1 MRSRKFDY
9 IYPPVMIFHRL
20 LGIFHKSEESYR
32 RYLHKVTTLKHK
44 NMDILSKIDDV
55 IKGQPFIHDD
65 FMLTND
71 FARELYHQ
79 SAEDMPIIDY
89 HCHLVPKM
97 IADNH
102 QFKDLTEV
110 WLGGDHYKWRAMR
123 GNGIPEDFITGPRGS
138 YEKFEKWAETV
149 PYTMRNP
156 LYHWTHLELARVFGI
171 YDTLSPKT
179 ARAIYEECTAKLQ
192 TEEFRGQAL
201 MKRFKVE
208 TVCTTDD
215 PADTLEYHKQINENP
230 FGVKVLPTWRP
241 DKAMVVEKPEQ
252 YKEYILKLSAVS
264 GVEINNYQ
272 DLLDAL
278 QKRHDFFAEMGCRLS
293 DHGLETFY
301 AEDFELEEI
310 DRIFKDTL
318 AGKTPTKEDAL
329 KFRSAIMLDFARMD
343 HAKGWTQQFHIGAIR
358 DNNTRMFNLLGPDT
372 GYDAIHDV
380 QCAAAGHK
388 FLDRLAMEDKLTKTI
403 LYNLNPKDNEVLAT
417 MAYTF
422 NDGTWPGKIQLGSGW
437 WFLDQEDGMRK
448 QMNALS
454 SLGLLSRFVGMLTD
468 SRSFLSY
475 PRHEYFRRI
484 LCSVLGE
491 DLEKGKLPKSEMEFI
506 HQMVKDI

>member
-1 MRSRKFDY
+1 MN
-9 IYPPVMIFHRL
+9 
-20 LGIFHKSEESYR
+20 
-32 RYLHKVTTLKHK
+32 T
-44 NMDILSKIDDV
+44 
-55 IKGQPFIHDD
+55 FINED

-71 FARELYHQ
+71 YARELYHT
-79 SAEDMPIIDY
+79 SAENLPIIDY

-97 IADNH
+97 IADNY
-102 QFKDLTEV
+102 QFADLTEV

-123 GNGIPEDFITGPRGS
+123 GNGVPEDFITGKADG
-138 YEKFEKWAETV
+138 YAKFEKWAETV

-156 LYHWTHLELARVFGI
+156 LYHWTHLELSRVFGVDKILKPETAREI
-171 YDTLSPKT
+171 YD
-179 ARAIYEECTAKLQ
+179 ECSAKLQ
-192 TEEFRGQAL
+192 TPEYRGQEL

-208 TVCTTDD
+208 VVCTTDD
-215 PADTLEYHKQINENP
+215 PADTLEYHQQIKDNP

-241 DKAMVVEKPEQ
+241 DKAMVVEKPQQ
-252 YKEYILKLSAVS
+252 YREYIQKLSEIS
-264 GVEINNYQ
+264 GIQINNYQ
-272 DLLDAL
+272 DLLHAL
-278 QKRHDFFAEMGCRLS
+278 QKRQDFFHEMGCRIS

-301 AEDFELEEI
+301 AEDFTMEEV
-310 DRIFKDTL
+310 DQIFKNTL
-318 AGKTPTKEDAL
+318 KGIQPTQEEVL
-329 KFRSAIMLDFARMD
+329 KFKSAILLDFARMD
-343 HAKGWTQQFHIGAIR
+343 HAKGWAQQFHIGAIR
-358 DNNTRMFNLLGPDT
+358 DNNTRMFNILGPDT

-388 FLDRLAMEDKLTKTI
+388 FLNTLALENKLTRTI

-422 NDGTWPGKIQLGSGW
+422 NDGTCPGKIQLGSGW

-484 LCSVLGE
+484 LCNLIGE
-491 DLEKGKLPKSEMEFI
+491 DLAAGKLPVSEMDFI
-506 HQMVKDI
+506 HQMVRGISYENAKNYFNF

>member
-1 MRSRKFDY
+1 MA
-9 IYPPVMIFHRL
+9 
-20 LGIFHKSEESYR
+20 
-32 RYLHKVTTLKHK
+32 
-44 NMDILSKIDDV
+44 
-55 IKGQPFIHDD
+55 FINED

-71 FARELYHQ
+71 YARELYHE
-79 SAEDMPIIDY
+79 SAENCPIIDY

-97 IADNH
+97 IADNY
-102 QFKDLTEV
+102 QFADLTEV

-123 GNGIPEDFITGPRGS
+123 GNGVPEEYITGSRSS

-156 LYHWTHLELARVFGI
+156 LYHWTHLELSRVFGVDKI
-171 YDTLSPKT
+171 LKPET
-179 ARAIYEECTAKLQ
+179 AREIYEECSAMLQ
-192 TEEFRGQAL
+192 TPQFRAQEL
-201 MKRFKVE
+201 MKKFNVE
-208 TVCTTDD
+208 VVCTTDD
-215 PADTLEYHKQINENP
+215 PADTLEYHQQIKDKP

-241 DKAMVVEKPEQ
+241 DKAMAIENPSA
-252 YKEYILKLSAVS
+252 YNAYIESLSQAAGMPV
-264 GVEINNYQ
+264 NTYA
-272 DLLDAL
+272 DLLEAL
-278 QKRHDFFAEMGCRLS
+278 RIRHKFFEEMGCRLS

-301 AEDFELEEI
+301 AEDYTDKEI
-310 DRIFKDTL
+310 EDIFKRTL
-318 AGKTPTKEDAL
+318 SGECPTAL
-329 KFRSAIMLDFARMD
+329 ELNKFRSAMLFDFAVMD
-343 HAKGWTQQFHIGAIR
+343 AESGWTQQFHIGAIR
-358 DNNTRMFNLLGPDT
+358 NNNTKMFNILGPDT

-388 FLDRLAMEDKLTKTI
+388 FFDRLASADRLAKTI

-422 NDGTWPGKIQLGSGW
+422 NDGSVAGQMQLGSGW

-454 SLGLLSRFVGMLTD
+454 ALGLFSRFVGMLTD

-484 LCSVLGE
+484 LCNLIGE
-491 DLEKGKLPKSEMEFI
+491 DLKAGKLPVSEMDQL
-506 HQMVKDI
+506 HKMVGDISYNNAKNYFKF

>member
-1 MRSRKFDY
+1 M
-9 IYPPVMIFHRL
+9 
-20 LGIFHKSEESYR
+20 
-32 RYLHKVTTLKHK
+32 T
-44 NMDILSKIDDV
+44 
-55 IKGQPFIHDD
+55 FINDD

-71 FARELYHQ
+71 YARELYHQ
-79 SAEDMPIIDY
+79 SAENQPIIDY

-97 IADNH
+97 IADNY
-102 QFKDLTEV
+102 QFADLTEV

-123 GNGIPEDFITGPRGS
+123 GNGVPEEFITGKADG
-138 YEKFEKWAETV
+138 YAKFEKWAETV

-156 LYHWTHLELARVFGI
+156 LYHWTHLELSRVFGVDKILKPETAREI
-171 YDTLSPKT
+171 YD
-179 ARAIYEECTAKLQ
+179 ECSAKLQ
-192 TEEFRGQAL
+192 TPEFRGQEL
-201 MKRFKVE
+201 MKKFKVE
-208 TVCTTDD
+208 VVCTTDD
-215 PADTLEYHKQINENP
+215 PADSLEFHQQIKDNP

-241 DKAMVVEKPEQ
+241 DKAMVVEKPQQ
-252 YKEYILKLSAVS
+252 YREYIQKLSDVS
-264 GVEINNYQ
+264 GVAINNYQ
-272 DLLDAL
+272 DLLTAL
-278 QKRHDFFAEMGCRLS
+278 QKRQDFFYEMGCRIS

-301 AEDFELEEI
+301 AEDFTME
-310 DRIFKDTL
+310 DVDQIFKNTL
-318 AGKTPTKEDAL
+318 KGIQPTQEEVL
-329 KFRSAIMLDFARMD
+329 KFKSAILLDFARMD
-343 HAKGWTQQFHIGAIR
+343 HAKGWAQQFHIGAIR

-388 FLDRLAMEDKLTKTI
+388 FFNTLALEDKLTKTI

-422 NDGTWPGKIQLGSGW
+422 NDGTCPGKMQLGSGW

-454 SLGLLSRFVGMLTD
+454 ALGLLSRFVGMLTD

-484 LCSVLGE
+484 LCNLLGE
-491 DLEKGKLPKSEMEFI
+491 DLKSGKLPVSEMDFL
-506 HQMVKDI
+506 HQMVKGISYENAKNYFNF